1 MGCINAIFG
10 FILPRLALLA
20 AWSNDSAYWNSLL
33 GSQLLL
39 GLGWLVLP
47 WTTLIYG
54 FAASNGMTFL
64 NWIFVL
70 LAVAADLGTYGLG
83 FFGGRKEYSNYR
95 NA

>member
-20 AWSNDSAYWNSLL
+20 AWSNDPAYWEGLL

-39 GLGWLVLP
+39 GVGWLFLP

-54 FAASNGMTFL
+54 FAAANGMTFL

-70 LAVAADLGTYGLG
+70 LAFLGDIGTYGIG